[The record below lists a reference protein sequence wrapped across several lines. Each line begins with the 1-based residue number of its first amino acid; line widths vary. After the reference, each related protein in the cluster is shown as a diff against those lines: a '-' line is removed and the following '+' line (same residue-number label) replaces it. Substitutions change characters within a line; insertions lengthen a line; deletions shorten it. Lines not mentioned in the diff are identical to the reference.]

1 MMLAE
6 LAICIHEERN
16 RKWNSE
22 RNVMAQRR
30 AAAVLDRVGRRQS
43 LRASFARYG
52 RELARAMRRGHASR
66 VSPQGGAR

>member
-30 AAAVLDRVGRRQS
+30 AAAVLDRVSRRQS
-43 LRASFARYG
+43 LRASFARSG
-52 RELARAMRRGHASR
+52 RELGRAMRRGHASR
-66 VSPQGGAR
+66 VSPEGGAR

>member
-30 AAAVLDRVGRRQS
+30 AAAVLDRVSRRQS
-43 LRASFARYG
+43 LRASIARSG
-52 RELARAMRRGHASR
+52 RELARAIRRGQASR

>member
-30 AAAVLDRVGRRQS
+30 AAAVLDRVGRSQS
-43 LRASFARYG
+43 LRASFARSG
-52 RELARAMRRGHASR
+52 RELGRAMRRAHASR
-66 VSPQGGAR
+66 VSPEGGAR

>member
-6 LAICIHEERN
+6 LAICIHEERS

-43 LRASFARYG
+43 LRASFARSG
-52 RELARAMRRGHASR
+52 RELARAIRRGQASR
-66 VSPQGGAR
+66 VSPEGGAR

>member
-30 AAAVLDRVGRRQS
+30 AAAVHDRVGRRQS
-43 LRASFARYG
+43 LRASFARSG

>member
-6 LAICIHEERN
+6 LAICIHEERS

-43 LRASFARYG
+43 LRASIARSG
-52 RELARAMRRGHASR
+52 RELARAIPRGQASR

>member
-43 LRASFARYG
+43 LRASFARSG
-52 RELARAMRRGHASR
+52 RELGRAMGRGHASR
-66 VSPQGGAR
+66 VSPEGGAR